1 MESGIDIAMYP
12 PKDIAYQHTVFC
24 QTCLPY
30 RNPGDEVRVWE
41 RRQGQVLLRVEAG
54 AALNPGTN
62 EFIELGL
69 PFGPKSRLILSHLN
83 SEAIKTGSPVIE
95 VEKHF
100 TGFVKRLIDPLKSG
114 RSSPNGRE
122 INLFKTQ
129 LSALAASSIRLG
141 IKQDQR
147 AVTIKSEI
155 VQAFDLWFS
164 KGDNQR
170 ILWPSILRLSDEY
183 FNSLVIHAVPLD
195 ERALTALAHSAM
207 ALDIYTWLAQRLHRV
222 PANHPHI
229 DVVKL
234 GFGTAFVTPNLKEK
248 LSVYREYDMPVYFG
262 GTLFEAFLIRN
273 QFEDYIAVCKE
284 FGVSYMEVS
293 DGSITIPHAE
303 KCGYIEKLSK
313 HGVVLSEVGSKDA
326 AHIIPPYKWIELMS
340 AELSAGAAYVIA
352 EAREAGNVGIY
363 RGSGEV
369 REGLVQEI
377 LTQIP
382 AEKIL
387 WEAPQKAQQLYFLEL
402 IGCNVNLGNIAP
414 SEIIALEAMRIGLRG
429 DTFELYLDK
438 K

>member
-1 MESGIDIAMYP
+1 MNFNLTQIP
-12 PKDIAYQHTVFC
+12 
-24 QTCLPY
+24 
-30 RNPGDEVRVWE
+30 E
-41 RRQGQVLLRVEAG
+41 R
-54 AALNPGTN
+54 
-62 EFIELGL
+62 
-69 PFGPKSRLILSHLN
+69 
-83 SEAIKTGSPVIE
+83 
-95 VEKHF
+95 
-100 TGFVKRLIDPLKSG
+100 
-114 RSSPNGRE
+114 
-122 INLFKTQ
+122 
-129 LSALAASSIRLG
+129 
-141 IKQDQR
+141 
-147 AVTIKSEI
+147 TIKPRANGI
-155 VQAFDLWFS
+155 TMVMD
-164 KGDNQR
+164 KG
-170 ILWPSILRLSDEY
+170 LSTEEAR
-183 FNSLVIHAVPLD
+183 NLMSVG
-195 ERALTALAHSAM
+195 
-207 ALDIYTWLAQRLHRV
+207 
-222 PANHPHI
+222 HPHI

-248 LSVYREYDMPVYFG
+248 LAVYREYDMPVYFG

-273 QFEDYIAVCKE
+273 QFEDYIAVCKD

-326 AHIIPPYKWIELMS
+326 AHIIPPYKWIELMK
-340 AELSAGAAYVIA
+340 AELSAGSAYVIA

-414 SEIIALEAMRIGLRG
+414 SETIALEAMRIGLRG